1 VFFTTH
7 ASQADPPRR
16 RAVGA
21 RPCAKL
27 WVDPTARG
35 NRDPQYTQ
43 RPDRKS
49 NWCSPPV
56 RSSHR
61 RRRRRARSVV

>member
-16 RAVGA
+16 SAVGA
-21 RPCAKL
+21 RAGAKL

-35 NRDPQYTQ
+35 NREPQYTQ

-49 NWCSPPV
+49 N
-56 RSSHR
+56 
-61 RRRRRARSVV
+61 